1 MKELVL
7 KREVIV
13 DRTICRTIG
22 VITFTLLT
30 CFGAYIRI
38 PLPFTPVP
46 ITLQTFFVLLSGAV
60 LGKFGISSQLGYIIL
75 GVLGLPV
82 FANAGSGLIYLSGPT
97 GGYLIGF
104 LLASY
109 FLGKKISNKDSFFSI
124 FILMCIANL
133 IILSSGTIWLKFSLR
148 ISIDKAFLLG
158 FFPFLAGDLLKI
170 VSASLLFLKIKSR
183 AREIF

>member
-1 MKELVL
+1 MRELILEKEI
-7 KREVIV
+7 IV
-13 DRTICRTIG
+13 NKAICRTIG

-38 PLPFTPVP
+38 PLLFTPVP

-60 LGKFGISSQLGYIIL
+60 LGKFGIISQSGYIIL
-75 GVLGLPV
+75 GILGLPA
-82 FANAGSGLIYLSGPT
+82 FSNAGSGITYLLGAT

-109 FLGKKISNKDSFFSI
+109 LVGKVIYNKESYLSI

-133 IILSSGTIWLKFSLR
+133 IILSFGTIWLKFSLK
-148 ISIDKAFLLG
+148 IDIDKALFLG
-158 FFPFLAGDLLKI
+158 FFPFLPGDLLKI
-170 VSASLLFLKIKSR
+170 MLASFLSLKIKSR
-183 AREIF
+183 TREIF